1 MPDSSNGLLDRIDSA
16 GSIFL
21 GDWSAQ
27 TFGDYASGTNHVLPT
42 GGVARTRGGLSVT
55 DFVKCISVQEVSRSG
70 FRAAR
75 AGRRRICA
83 RRGSRRARPF
93 RRGAQMKPPVP
104 IRAAVEKM
112 RAYNPPLE
120 GRTKKLRLD
129 FNENP
134 IGCSPKV
141 RQALAKLS
149 GAEICSYPEQ
159 ETVRRQM
166 AKHFGVRPDELLLTN
181 GTDEALHVIVST
193 FVEPGDGV
201 RAHRRADLRHV
212 SLLLRTGGARI
223 LAPRYTGEMQF
234 PWDEVIEVCW
244 AQKRRA
250 CFFLPNP
257 NSPTGNLLSPP
268 EIRRI
273 LDAAKQT
280 MVVIDEAYFEFSGV
294 TVIPWIRRHANLI
307 VTRTFS
313 KTAGL
318 AGLRLGCIFVNRD
331 LAAIMRKS
339 QSPYPVNAAAL
350 VAAEAAMRDRA
361 FIARTV
367 REVKAGREQLERG
380 LARLGIRYFPSGGNF
395 ILVYFGDRAKKIV
408 AALDRKGI
416 LRPRP
421 LRATS
426 AGEGYVRITVGT
438 PRKSRTPLSRE
449 LRDRSL

>member
-1 MPDSSNGLLDRIDSA
+1 
-16 GSIFL
+16 
-21 GDWSAQ
+21 
-27 TFGDYASGTNHVLPT
+27 
-42 GGVARTRGGLSVT
+42 
-55 DFVKCISVQEVSRSG
+55 
-70 FRAAR
+70 
-75 AGRRRICA
+75 
-83 RRGSRRARPF
+83 
-93 RRGAQMKPPVP
+93 MKPPVP

-112 RAYNPPLE
+112 RSYHPPLE

-149 GAEICSYPEQ
+149 AAEICSYPEQ

-166 AKHFGVRPDELLLTN
+166 ARHFGVSPAELLLTN
-181 GTDEALHVIVST
+181 GTDEALHVIVNT
-193 FVEPGDGV
+193 FVEPDDGV
-201 RAHRRADLRHV
+201 LFVEPTYAMYRFYSEL
-212 SLLLRTGGARI
+212 SGAQI
-223 LAPRYTGEMQF
+223 VAPRYTSDMQF
-234 PWDEVIEVCW
+234 PWPQVLAILRGASTADAVVDSGRHSGG
-244 AQKRRA
+244 AKREGEPLSAANRSDLPLSGSNLAEATTLSPEEGALNAVGPRA
-250 CFFLPNP
+250 PRVFFLPNP

-273 LDAAKQT
+273 LSAAKQT

-294 TVIPWIRRHANLI
+294 TVISWIRRHPNLI

-331 LAAIMRKS
+331 LARSMRKS

-350 VAAEAAMRDRA
+350 VGAEAALRDRA

-367 REVKAGREQLERG
+367 REVEAARQQLERG

-395 ILVYFGDRAKKIV
+395 ILVYFGNRAKKIV
-408 AALDRKGI
+408 ATLDHQGI
-416 LRPRP
+416 L
-421 LRATS
+421 LRDRS
-426 AGEGYVRITVGT
+426 SDFAGEGYVRITVGT
-438 PRKSRTPLSRE
+438 PSQVKRLLGSLEPL
-449 LRDRSL
+449 L